1 MRSSVSVILSNPPP
15 DTTMSYPDYCT
26 SPHHHQTLLVL
37 VRQVGSQL
45 KSRSF
50 HKLYDRIS
58 RVGQVKV
65 SDSNGSQRPVWV
77 TYRRDY
83 PVENNDWGDFQTHRR
98 VLGIITIGQVGSQS
112 DLNDICKQHESLK
125 VKYSSTLYDSRCI
138 ILGLNP
144 DGTMYEADS
153 RGPSRGT
160 SPEPNGGLDSGP
172 HPLAINGHTHPTHVK
187 KISAGST
194 DRDSGV
200 YETVSGEDKP
210 TDSDSHSDS
219 PQGLSEGTTDL
230 KIEANHVNGSDSGSE
245 STSEVGCCDDNKI
258 DSPRDS
264 TADSAPD
271 SSHDSAHDTSQSS
284 ISTSTS
290 HSSRLS
296 LQPPSNFKTRALFY
310 PTGDHAVNIESQL
323 QEFVSS
329 LFWVLESKRL
339 DKSQEKLERPPLLC
353 APFERKDFIG
363 LDMDSRTNKKRCVGR
378 LRKQLADLTLQ
389 AGLPTEAIMHYS
401 HAADTLRNCNDWL
414 WLAACF
420 EGLCAASV
428 VTLYPNLRRSFGLQR
443 FSSLGV
449 GGNLGGS
456 GGIGNRS
463 RNGSVNT
470 NSLPAGLDPSIVK
483 QTSKHC
489 LSPDDIVDKYRE
501 AIVHYSKYRNAGV
514 VETEASIKAVH
525 VLIEQ
530 RRYLMA
536 AEFLSNVVFINLQ
549 LSDEEKCTTLQIA
562 RFNAL
567 ADLYHQIGFHRK
579 ASFFRRVAAMRC
591 VAPQNQQPDWG
602 QCYRLLLQ
610 TLEGY
615 KVCLDPL
622 EFRKDGSQGWPSLQI
637 QILQELVGTSRRMG
651 QHALCTRH
659 QAFLVCAMLPHL
671 SETERQETATMLES
685 LSARSGSGPAP
696 LVVQETGIIIPP
708 VNFLNIPVC
717 RKVRLIAP
725 ATGRKAE
732 KKLSLTGE
740 EDTGPFIF
748 SPFTSLTSINER
760 RTNGKM
766 EFDWVEGDVCEICL
780 DLENPMPFELK
791 VTNMML
797 ITEGAQFESWAST
810 TVLKPEKGLQ
820 SVTIRGRPQSAG
832 ELRVIGYS
840 STVMGVSS
848 NCRLKFMSQLKM
860 PQYSVNVVPA
870 LPLIQILTG
879 NCSTGS
885 LGVERPVGEECGN
898 LHLSLSAGETHECS
912 VVLHNLSSQP
922 VEELTITLESKMDK
936 ELLNQVF
943 QYSEENIH
951 AQLPI
956 PPGGKASLTLYVYAV
971 SDFLCPGRL
980 DESLETTSM
989 ISGSE
994 PPSLISGG
1002 PSSLPSRQSAA
1013 TSSTRGARTRR
1024 TDSSASL
1031 LSSRSGSSV
1040 RSGSSSSTQAP
1051 SSTIRTRA
1059 TLNTPGCTGRTLDAT
1074 LMVKYSGGS
1083 GMSADFCR
1091 STQLTINIEVT
1102 PSLLVTRW
1110 DVLPAELPHQC
1121 YVVLDLLNCAS
1132 HEMDLHYTPTKHIL
1146 IEAGDSCRVPVPVD
1160 RCPLATLTQDTNM
1173 SESGWGWSTVL
1184 GGHVAS
1190 LVELR
1195 WTLGPSDTP
1204 GRASLA
1210 GITFPPSTHDLITMA
1225 PIHWDVQVDGQDVVG
1240 GTENSGVVGRT
1251 LELNVG
1257 ITNTSGA
1264 PLPPLSLRLTAFQDH
1279 QNGHLN
1285 YRLEAKMTTTGATK
1299 LTTPQLAE
1307 GEEFQHCCGL
1317 VFFTAGVYKVEVTCS
1332 PAAAVAQASFY
1343 ENVTPAHQHAWKFAP
1358 PLEITI
1364 TDV

>member
-1 MRSSVSVILSNPPP
+1 MRSSVSVILSSPPP

-45 KSRSF
+45 KNRSF
-50 HKLYDRIS
+50 HKLYERIS
-58 RVGQVKV
+58 RVGHVKV

-125 VKYSSTLYDSRCI
+125 VRYSSTLYDSRCI

-160 SPEPNGGLDSGP
+160 SPEPSGGIELNSH
-172 HPLAINGHTHPTHVK
+172 HPSLAVNGHTHPTHVK

-200 YETVSGEDKP
+200 YETVSSEDKP

-219 PQGLSEGTTDL
+219 PQGLSDGMTDL
-230 KIEANHVNGSDSGSE
+230 KIDTNHVNGSDSGSE
-245 STSEVGCCDDNKI
+245 STSEVGCCDDSKL

-264 TADSAPD
+264 AADSAPD
-271 SSHDSAHDTSQSS
+271 STHDSAHDTSQSS

-428 VTLYPNLRRSFGLQR
+428 VMLYPNLRRSSGLQR

-449 GGNLGGS
+449 GSSQGGS
-456 GGIGNRS
+456 GGVGNRS

-470 NSLPAGLDPSIVK
+470 NSLPSGLDPTVAK

-549 LSDEEKCTTLQIA
+549 LSDEEKIA

-651 QHALCTRH
+651 QNALCTRH
-659 QAFLVCAMLPHL
+659 QAFLVSAMLPHL
-671 SETERQETATMLES
+671 IEVERQEMATMLES
-685 LSARSGSGPAP
+685 LSTRSGSGPAP

-708 VNFLNIPVC
+708 VNFLNIPIC
-717 RKVRLIAP
+717 RKVRVMAP
-725 ATGRKAE
+725 ATGRRAE
-732 KKLSLTGE
+732 KKISPTGE
-740 EDTGPFIF
+740 EDSGPFIF
-748 SPFTSLTSINER
+748 SPFTSLTSNNDR
-760 RTNGKM
+760 RIHGKM
-766 EFDWVEGDVCEICL
+766 DFDWVEGDICEIGL

-797 ITEGAQFESWAST
+797 ITEGAQFEAWTST
-810 TVLKPEKGLQ
+810 VVLKAEKGFQ
-820 SVTIRGRPQSAG
+820 SVTLRGRPQSAG

-840 STVMGVSS
+840 TTVMGVSS
-848 NCRLKFMSQLKM
+848 NCRLKFMPHLKI
-860 PQYSVNVVPA
+860 PQYTINVVPA

-879 NCSTGS
+879 NSNTGS

-912 VVLHNLSSQP
+912 VVLHNISSQP
-922 VEELTITLESKMDK
+922 VEEISITLDSKVDK
-936 ELLNQVF
+936 EMLNQVF

-980 DESLETTSM
+980 DESLETSSLL
-989 ISGSE
+989 SGSE
-994 PPSLISGG
+994 PPSLVSGG

-1031 LSSRSGSSV
+1031 LSSRSGSSG
-1040 RSGSSSSTQAP
+1040 RSGSSVSTQAP
-1051 SSTIRTRA
+1051 SSTVRTRPV
-1059 TLNTPGCTGRTLDAT
+1059 LNTPGCTGRTLEAT
-1074 LMVKYSGGS
+1074 LLVKYSGGS
-1083 GMSADFCR
+1083 GMSADYCR
-1091 STQLTINIEVT
+1091 STQSAITVEVT

-1160 RCPLATLTQDTNM
+1160 RCPLAALTQDSRE
-1173 SESGWGWSTVL
+1173 SESGWGLSTVL

-1195 WTLGPSDTP
+1195 WTLGPVDTP

-1225 PIHWDVQVDGQDVVG
+1225 PIHWDVQVDGQDVIG
-1240 GTENSGVVGRT
+1240 GTENSGVVGQT
-1251 LELNVG
+1251 LELRVG

-1264 PLPPLSLRLTAFQDH
+1264 PLPPLSLRITAFQDH

-1285 YRLEAKMTTTGATK
+1285 YRLDAKMTTTGATK
-1299 LTTPQLAE
+1299 MTTPQLAE
-1307 GEEFQHCCGL
+1307 GEEFRHCCGL
-1317 VFFTAGVYKVEVTCS
+1317 VFFTAGVYKVEMTCS
-1332 PAAAVAQASFY
+1332 PAAAVSQTSFY
-1343 ENVTPAHQHAWKFAP
+1343 ENVTPAYQHAWKFAP
-1358 PLEITI
+1358 PLEITV

>member
-26 SPHHHQTLLVL
+26 NPHHHQTLLVL

-50 HKLYDRIS
+50 QKLYERIS
-58 RVGQVKV
+58 RVGHVKV

-77 TYRRDY
+77 TYRREY

-144 DGTMYEADS
+144 DGTIYEADS
-153 RGPSRGT
+153 RNPSRGT
-160 SPEPNGGLDSGP
+160 SPEPNGGIDGGS
-172 HPLAINGHTHPTHVK
+172 HPPTINGHAQSTHIK

-200 YETVSGEDKP
+200 YETVSSEDKP
-210 TDSDSHSDS
+210 TDSDSHSES
-219 PQGLSEGTTDL
+219 PQGLSEGMMDL
-230 KIEANHVNGSDSGSE
+230 KIDTNHVNGSDSGSE
-245 STSEVGCCDDNKI
+245 STSEVGCCDDSKM

-264 TADSAPD
+264 AVDSAP
-271 SSHDSAHDTSQSS
+271 DSAHDTSQSS
-284 ISTSTS
+284 ISTSAS
-290 HSSRLS
+290 QSSRLS

-310 PTGDHAVNIESQL
+310 PTSEHAVNIESQL

-389 AGLPTEAIMHYS
+389 AGLPTEAIVHYS

-428 VTLYPNLRRSFGLQR
+428 VMLYPNLRRSFGLQR
-443 FSSLGV
+443 YSSLGV
-449 GGNLGGS
+449 GGNQGGS

-463 RNGSVNT
+463 RNGAVNT
-470 NSLPAGLDPSIVK
+470 NSLPTGLDPTIVK

-489 LSPDDIVDKYRE
+489 LSPDDIIDKYRE

-530 RRYLMA
+530 KRYLMA

-549 LSDEEKCTTLQIA
+549 LSDEEKIA

-615 KVCLDPL
+615 KISLDPL
-622 EFRKDGSQGWPSLQI
+622 EFRKDGSQGWPALQI

-651 QHALCTRH
+651 QNALCTRH

-671 SETERQETATMLES
+671 SESERKETANMLES

-696 LVVQETGIIIPP
+696 LVVQDTGVIIPP
-708 VNFLNIPVC
+708 VNFLNIPIC
-717 RKVRLIAP
+717 RTVRVQPP
-725 ATGRKAE
+725 AVGRKAE
-732 KKLSLTGE
+732 KKLSQEAE

-748 SPFTSLTSINER
+748 SPFSSLTSNTQR
-760 RTNGKM
+760 AQGKM
-766 EFDWVEGDVCEICL
+766 DFDWVEGDVCEVIM

-791 VTNMML
+791 VASMML
-797 ITEGAQFESWAST
+797 ITEGAQFESWTST
-810 TVLKPEKGLQ
+810 VVLKAERGPQ
-820 SVTIRGRPQSAG
+820 PVTLRGRPQGAG
-832 ELRVIGYS
+832 ELKITGYS

-848 NCRLKFMSQLKM
+848 NCRLKFIPHMKI
-860 PQYSVNVVPA
+860 PFYTINVVSA
-870 LPLIQILTG
+870 LPFIQILTANSNTG
-879 NCSTGS
+879 NLGS
-885 LGVERPVGEECGN
+885 ERAVSEESGN
-898 LHLSLSAGETHECS
+898 LHLSLSAGETQECS
-912 VVLHNLSSQP
+912 VVLHNISSQP
-922 VEELTITLESKMDK
+922 VEEISIALESKMDK
-936 ELLNQVF
+936 TLLSQVF
-943 QYSEENIH
+943 QYSEENIQ

-956 PPGGKASLTLYVYAV
+956 QPGGKASVTLYVYAS
-971 SDFLCPGRL
+971 SDFLCPSRMM
-980 DESLETTSM
+980 DESLETSSLV
-989 ISGSE
+989 SGSE
-994 PPSLISGG
+994 PPSLVSGG
-1002 PSSLPSRQSAA
+1002 PSSLPSRQSVA

-1051 SSTIRTRA
+1051 SSTARTRT
-1059 TLNTPGCTGRTLDAT
+1059 TLNTSACTGRTLEAT
-1074 LMVKYSGGS
+1074 MQVKYSGGS
-1083 GMSADFCR
+1083 GLLADYCR
-1091 STQLTINIEVT
+1091 STQVTVTVDVT

-1121 YVVLDLLNCAS
+1121 YVVLDLLNCAT

-1146 IEAGDSCRVPVPVD
+1146 IEAGDSCRVPIPID
-1160 RCPLATLTQDTNM
+1160 RCPLATLTQNGSDN
-1173 SESGWGWSTVL
+1173 ESGCGWSSVL
-1184 GGHVAS
+1184 GNHVAS

-1195 WTLGPSDTP
+1195 WTQGPCDTP
-1204 GRASLA
+1204 GRASLT
-1210 GITFPPSTHDLITMA
+1210 GITFPPATHDLITMA

-1240 GTENSGVVGRT
+1240 GTENTGMVGRT
-1251 LELNVG
+1251 LELCVG
-1257 ITNTSGA
+1257 VTNTSGA

-1279 QNGHLN
+1279 QNGTLN
-1285 YRLEAKMTTTGATK
+1285 YRLDAKMTTTGATK

-1307 GEEFQHCCGL
+1307 GEEFRHCCGL

-1332 PAAAVAQASFY
+1332 PAAAVTQTSFY
-1343 ENVTPAHQHAWKFAP
+1343 ENITPAHQHAWKFAP
-1358 PLEITI
+1358 PLEITV
-1364 TDV
+1364 TDA

>member
-1 MRSSVSVILSNPPP
+1 MRSSVSVILSTPPP
-15 DTTMSYPDYCT
+15 VTTMSYPDYTT

-50 HKLYDRIS
+50 HKLYERIS
-58 RVGQVKV
+58 RVGHVKV
-65 SDSNGSQRPVWV
+65 NDSNGTQRPVWV

-83 PVENNDWGDFQTHRR
+83 PLENNDWGDFQTHRR

-144 DGTMYEADS
+144 DGTLYEAPS
-153 RGPSRGT
+153 QGPSRST
-160 SPEPNGGLDSGP
+160 SPDPNGTPDPGGAQQGP
-172 HPLAINGHTHPTHVK
+172 VTAINGHAHIK
-187 KISAGST
+187 KVSAGST

-200 YETVSGEDKP
+200 YETLAAEEKP
-210 TDSDSHSDS
+210 ADSDTH
-219 PQGLSEGTTDL
+219 SEGATDL
-230 KIEANHVNGSDSGSE
+230 KIDTNHVNGSDSGSE
-245 STSEVGCCDDNKI
+245 STSEACCCEEGKV

-264 TADSAPD
+264 AL
-271 SSHDSAHDTSQSS
+271 DSAHDTS
-284 ISTSTS
+284 
-290 HSSRLS
+290 HSSMNSSSSQASRVS

-363 LDMDSRTNKKRCVGR
+363 LDMDSRTNKKRCAGR

-389 AGLPTEAIMHYS
+389 AGLPVEAIVHYS

-428 VTLYPNLRRSFGLQR
+428 VMLYPNLRKGAGLQR
-443 FSSLGV
+443 YSSLGV
-449 GGNLGGS
+449 GGNQGGVGS
-456 GGIGNRS
+456 TGSRS
-463 RNGSVNT
+463 RNGSINT
-470 NSLPAGLDPSIVK
+470 NSLPTGLEPTIVK

-549 LSDEEKCTTLQIA
+549 LSDEEKIA
-562 RFNAL
+562 RFNSL
-567 ADLYHQIGFHRK
+567 ADLYHQVGFQRK

-610 TLEGY
+610 TLDGY

-622 EFRKDGSQGWPSLQI
+622 EFQKDGSQGWPSLQI

-651 QHALCTRH
+651 QNALCTRH

-671 SETERQETATMLES
+671 NDTERQETAAMLES

-696 LVVQETGIIIPP
+696 LVVQETGIIIPA
-708 VNFLNIPVC
+708 VNFLNLPVC
-717 RKVRLIAP
+717 RRVRIVSP
-725 ATGRKAE
+725 AGGRKAE
-732 KKLSLTGE
+732 KKASLIP
-740 EDTGPFIF
+740 EDDNGPFIF
-748 SPFTSLTSINER
+748 SPFTSLTNSNEKR
-760 RTNGKM
+760 SQGKVD
-766 EFDWVEGDVCEICL
+766 FDWVEGDVCEISL
-780 DLENPMPFELK
+780 DLENTMPFELK
-791 VTNMML
+791 ITNMTL
-797 ITEGAQFESWAST
+797 ITEAVQFESWTST
-810 TVLKPEKGLQ
+810 VVLKHEPGPQ
-820 SVTIRGRPQSAG
+820 PVTLRGRPQGSG
-832 ELRVIGYS
+832 ELLVTGYS
-840 STVMGVSS
+840 TTVMGVTS
-848 NCRLKFMSQLKM
+848 NCRFKFLPHLKT
-860 PQYSVNVVPA
+860 PQYTINVVPA
-870 LPLIQILTG
+870 LPMIQILSG
-879 NCSTGS
+879 NSSTGS
-885 LGVERPVGEECGN
+885 LGAERAVGEECGS

-912 VVLHNLSSQP
+912 VVLHNVSSQP
-922 VEELTITLESKMDK
+922 VEELNITLESKMDK
-936 ELLNQVF
+936 DLLHQVF
-943 QYSEENIH
+943 QYSRENLE

-956 PPGGKASLTLYVYAV
+956 PPGGRASLTLYVYAAC
-971 SDFLCPGRL
+971 DFLAPGRL
-980 DESLETTSM
+980 DESLETTSLM
-989 ISGSE
+989 SGSE
-994 PPSLISGG
+994 PPSLVSGG
-1002 PSSLPSRQSAA
+1002 PPSLPSRQSMA
-1013 TSSTRGARTRR
+1013 TSSTRAAPRARRA
-1024 TDSSASL
+1024 DSSASL

-1040 RSGSSSSTQAP
+1040 RSGSSNSTQAA
-1051 SSTIRTRA
+1051 SSSVRTRVTA
-1059 TLNTPGCTGRTLDAT
+1059 PTPGCSNRVLEAV
-1074 LMVKYSGGS
+1074 LQVKYSGGA
-1083 GMSADFCR
+1083 GMGAEYLR
-1091 STQLTINIEVT
+1091 STQVGVAVEVT
-1102 PSLLVTRW
+1102 PSLQVTRW

-1121 YVVLDLLNCAS
+1121 YVVLDLLNCAA

-1146 IEAGDSCRVPVPVD
+1146 VEAGDSCRVPVPVD
-1160 RCPLATLTQDTNM
+1160 RCPLATLTEDGRE
-1173 SESGWGWSTVL
+1173 SESGWGWSEVL

-1204 GRASLA
+1204 GRASLS

-1225 PIHWDVQVDGQDVVG
+1225 PIHWDVQMDGLEVVG
-1240 GTENSGVVGRT
+1240 GTENSGVVGCP
-1251 LELNVG
+1251 LQLGVG

-1264 PLPPLSLRLTAFQDH
+1264 PLPPLSLRITAFQDH

-1285 YRLEAKMTTTGATK
+1285 YRLDAKMTTIGATK
-1299 LTTPQLAE
+1299 LTTPELKE
-1307 GEEFQHCCGL
+1307 GEEFRHCCGL
-1317 VFFTAGVYKVEVTCS
+1317 VFFTAGVFKVEVTCS
-1332 PAAAVAQASFY
+1332 PAAAAAAQTSFY
-1343 ENVTPAHQHAWKFAP
+1343 ENITPAHQHAWKFAP
-1358 PLEITI
+1358 PLEITV

>member
-37 VRQVGSQL
+37 VTQVGSQL

-58 RVGQVKV
+58 RVGHVKV

-160 SPEPNGGLDSGP
+160 SPEPNGELDSGT
-172 HPLAINGHTHPTHVK
+172 HPVTINGHTHPTHVK
-187 KISAGST
+187 KVSAGST

-200 YETVSGEDKP
+200 YETVSSEDKS
-210 TDSDSHSDS
+210 TEFDSHADS
-219 PQGLSEGTTDL
+219 PQGLSEGMADL
-230 KIEANHVNGSDSGSE
+230 KIYSNHVNGSDSGSE
-245 STSEVGCCDDNKI
+245 STSEVGCCDDAKI
-258 DSPRDS
+258 DSPRDL
-264 TADSAPD
+264 TADSAQD
-271 SSHDSAHDTSQSS
+271 SVHDSAHDTSQSS

-290 HSSRLS
+290 HSSRVS

-323 QEFVSS
+323 QEFISS

-363 LDMDSRTNKKRCVGR
+363 LDMDSRTNKKRCGGR

-401 HAADTLRNCNDWL
+401 YAADTLRNCNDWL

-428 VTLYPNLRRSFGLQR
+428 VMLYPNLRRSSGLQR

-449 GGNLGGS
+449 GGNQGGS
-456 GGIGNRS
+456 GGVGNRS

-470 NSLPAGLDPSIVK
+470 NSLPTGLDPTIVK

-549 LSDEEKCTTLQIA
+549 LSDEEKIA

-615 KVCLDPL
+615 KICLDPL
-622 EFRKDGSQGWPSLQI
+622 QFRKDGSQGWPSLQI

-651 QHALCTRH
+651 QNALCTRH
-659 QAFLVCAMLPHL
+659 QAFLVCAMMPHL
-671 SETERQETATMLES
+671 TEVERQETANMLES
-685 LSARSGSGPAP
+685 LSARSGSGPVP

-708 VNFLNIPVC
+708 VNFLNLPIC
-717 RKVRLIAP
+717 RKVRTIAP
-725 ATGRKAE
+725 VTGRRAE
-732 KKLSLTGE
+732 KKLSLTGD
-740 EDTGPFIF
+740 EDSGPFIF
-748 SPFTSLTSINER
+748 SPFTSLTSSNDR
-760 RTNGKM
+760 RAHGKM
-766 EFDWVEGDVCEICL
+766 DFDWVEGDICEICL

-797 ITEGAQFESWAST
+797 LTEGAQFEAWPST
-810 TVLKPEKGLQ
+810 VVLKAEKSLQ
-820 SVTIRGRPQSAG
+820 AVTLRGRPLSAG
-832 ELRVIGYS
+832 ELRVTGYS

-848 NCRLKFMSQLKM
+848 NCRLKFIPHFKI
-860 PQYSVNVVPA
+860 PQYTINVVPA

-879 NCSTGS
+879 NSSTGS
-885 LGVERPVGEECGN
+885 LGAEKSVGEECGT

-912 VVLHNLSSQP
+912 VVLHNVSSQP
-922 VEELTITLESKMDK
+922 VEELSITLDSKMDK
-936 ELLNQVF
+936 EMMNQVF

-980 DESLETTSM
+980 DESLETTSL

-1002 PSSLPSRQSAA
+1002 PPSLPSRQSAA
-1013 TSSTRGARTRR
+1013 TSSTRGARARR

-1031 LSSRSGSSV
+1031 LSSRSGSSA
-1040 RSGSSSSTQAP
+1040 RSGSSTSTQAP
-1051 SSTIRTRA
+1051 SSSIRTRA
-1059 TLNTPGCTGRTLDAT
+1059 TLNTPGCTGRTLEAT
-1074 LMVKYSGGS
+1074 LMIKYSGGS
-1083 GMSADFCR
+1083 GMSAELCR
-1091 STQLTINIEVT
+1091 STQLLINVEVT

-1160 RCPLATLTQDTNM
+1160 RCPLATLTQDA
-1173 SESGWGWSTVL
+1173 SENETGWGWSTVL

-1190 LVELR
+1190 LVELQ

-1225 PIHWDVQVDGQDVVG
+1225 PIHWDVQVDGLDVLG

-1251 LELNVG
+1251 LELRVG

-1264 PLPPLSLRLTAFQDH
+1264 TLPPLSLRITAFQDH

-1317 VFFTAGVYKVEVTCS
+1317 VFFTSGVYKVEVTCS
-1332 PAAAVAQASFY
+1332 PAAAVGQTSFY

-1358 PLEITI
+1358 PLEITV

>member
-1 MRSSVSVILSNPPP
+1 MRSSVSVILSSPPP
-15 DTTMSYPDYCT
+15 DTTMSYPDYT
-26 SPHHHQTLLVL
+26 TNPHHHQTLLVL
-37 VRQVGSQL
+37 VKQVGSQL

-50 HKLYDRIS
+50 HKLYERIS
-58 RVGQVKV
+58 RVGHVKV

-144 DGTMYEADS
+144 DGTIYETDS
-153 RGPSRGT
+153 RGPSRST
-160 SPEPNGGLDSGP
+160 SPEPNGNLDP
-172 HPLAINGHTHPTHVK
+172 AHPVTLNGHAHPTHVK

-200 YETVSGEDKP
+200 YETVSSEDKP

-219 PQGLSEGTTDL
+219 PQGGPLSEGITDL
-230 KIEANHVNGSDSGSE
+230 KIDTTIANGSDSGSE
-245 STSEVGCCDDNKI
+245 STSEVGCCDDSKM

-264 TADSAPD
+264 ALDSAA
-271 SSHDSAHDTSQSS
+271 DSAHDTSQSS
-284 ISTSTS
+284 ISTSAS

-323 QEFVSS
+323 QEFISS

-389 AGLPTEAIMHYS
+389 AGLPTEAISHYA
-401 HAADTLRNCNDWL
+401 HAADTLKNCNDWL

-428 VTLYPNLRRSFGLQR
+428 IMLYPNLRKSSGLQR
-443 FSSLGV
+443 FCSLGV
-449 GGNLGGS
+449 GGQGS
-456 GGIGNRS
+456 GVANRS

-470 NSLPAGLDPSIVK
+470 NSLPTGLEPSVAK
-483 QTSKHC
+483 QANKLC
-489 LSPDDIVDKYRE
+489 FSPDDIVDKYRE

-525 VLIEQ
+525 VLIEL

-536 AEFLSNVVFINLQ
+536 ADFLANVVFINLQ
-549 LSDEEKCTTLQIA
+549 LSDEEKIA
-562 RFNAL
+562 RFSAL
-567 ADLYHQIGFHRK
+567 SDLYHQIGFHRK

-651 QHALCTRH
+651 QNAFCTRH
-659 QAFLVCAMLPHL
+659 QAFLVSAMLPHM
-671 SETERQETATMLES
+671 SDVEKQEMATMLES
-685 LSARSGSGPAP
+685 LSNRCASGTAP
-696 LVVQETGIIIPP
+696 LVVQDTGIIIPP
-708 VNFLNIPVC
+708 VNFLNIPTC
-717 RKVRLIAP
+717 RGIRIMAP
-725 ATGRKAE
+725 DIGRKAE
-732 KKLSLTGE
+732 RITPSADG
-740 EDTGPFIF
+740 DSGPFIF
-748 SPFTSLTSINER
+748 TPFTSLTSTINR
-760 RTNGKM
+760 SQGKM
-766 EFDWVEGDVCEICL
+766 DFDWVEGDVCEIVL
-780 DLENPMPFELK
+780 ELENPMPFELK
-791 VTNMML
+791 VTSMML
-797 ITEGAQFESWAST
+797 ITEGVQFESWTST
-810 TVLKPEKGLQ
+810 VVLKKEKGLQ
-820 SVTIRGRPQSAG
+820 PVTLRGRPQGSG

-840 STVMGVSS
+840 STVLGVSS
-848 NCRLKFMSQLKM
+848 NCRLKFMPNLKI
-860 PQYSVNVVPA
+860 PSYTINVVPA
-870 LPLIQILTG
+870 LPFLQILTG
-879 NCSTGS
+879 NSSTGS

-898 LHLSLSAGETHECS
+898 LRLSLSAGETHECS
-912 VVLHNLSSQP
+912 VVLYNVSSQP
-922 VEELTITLESKMDK
+922 VEEIDIALTSKLDK
-936 ELLNQVF
+936 DTLNQVF
-943 QYSEENIH
+943 QYSEENIC

-956 PPGGKASLTLYVYAV
+956 PPGGKASLTLYVYAM

-980 DESLETTSM
+980 MDESMESTSM

-994 PPSLISGG
+994 PPSLLSAG
-1002 PSSLPSRQSAA
+1002 PSSLPSRQSVA

-1051 SSTIRTRA
+1051 SSSMRTR
-1059 TLNTPGCTGRTLDAT
+1059 TTVNTPACAGRTLEAN
-1074 LMVKYSGGS
+1074 LQIKYSGGS
-1083 GMSADFCR
+1083 GRDAEYCR
-1091 STQLTINIEVT
+1091 TTQLAISVDVT

-1121 YVVLDLLNCAS
+1121 YVVLDLLNCATQ
-1132 HEMDLHYTPTKHIL
+1132 EMDLHYTPTKHIL

-1160 RCPLATLTQDTNM
+1160 RCPLAILTQGDKDG
-1173 SESGWGWSTVL
+1173 ESGVSWSSVL
-1184 GGHVAS
+1184 GNHVAS

-1195 WTLGPSDTP
+1195 WTQGPNDTP
-1204 GRASLA
+1204 GRASLN
-1210 GITFPPSTHDLITMA
+1210 GITFPPPTHDLITMA
-1225 PIHWDVQVDGQDVVG
+1225 PIHWDVQVNGEDVVG
-1240 GTENSGVVGRT
+1240 GTENSALVGQT
-1251 LELNVG
+1251 LELSVG
-1257 ITNTSGA
+1257 VTNTSGA

-1279 QNGHLN
+1279 QNGHFN
-1285 YRLEAKMTTTGATK
+1285 YRLDAKMSITGAPK

-1307 GEEFQHCCGL
+1307 GEEFRHRCGL

-1332 PAAAVAQASFY
+1332 PAAAVAQTSFY
-1343 ENVTPAHQHAWKFAP
+1343 ENITPAHQHAWKFAP
-1358 PLEITI
+1358 PLEITV
-1364 TDV
+1364 TDA

>member
-1 MRSSVSVILSNPPP
+1 MRSSVSVILSTPPP
-15 DTTMSYPDYCT
+15 DTTMSYPDYTT
-26 SPHHHQTLLVL
+26 SPHHHQTLLIL

-50 HKLYDRIS
+50 HKLYERIS

-65 SDSNGSQRPVWV
+65 NDSSGSQRPVWV
-77 TYRRDY
+77 TYRREY

-144 DGTMYEADS
+144 DGTMYEAGSGGVS
-153 RGPSRGT
+153 RSS
-160 SPEPNGGLDSGP
+160 SPDPNGGQESSSIHPNVDSAG
-172 HPLAINGHTHPTHVK
+172 HPVITVNGHAHPTHVK
-187 KISAGST
+187 KVSSGST

-200 YETVSGEDKP
+200 YETVGNDDKP
-210 TDSDSHSDS
+210 IDSDSHSDS
-219 PQGLSEGTTDL
+219 PQGHTEGSTDL
-230 KIEANHVNGSDSGSE
+230 KIDSNHVNGSDSGSE
-245 STSEVGCCDDNKI
+245 STSEVGCCEDGKI

-264 TADSAPD
+264 ALDST
-271 SSHDSAHDTSQSS
+271 HDTSHSS
-284 ISTSTS
+284 ISTSNS
-290 HSSRLS
+290 HSSRVS

-363 LDMDSRTNKKRCVGR
+363 LDMDSRTNKKRCAGR

-389 AGLPTEAIMHYS
+389 AGLPTEAIIHYS

-428 VTLYPNLRRSFGLQR
+428 VLLYPNLRRSCGLQR
-443 FSSLGV
+443 FASLGV
-449 GGNLGGS
+449 GGSAGGPGS
-456 GGIGNRS
+456 VGGRG

-470 NSLPAGLDPSIVK
+470 NSLPTGLEPTVARQS
-483 QTSKHC
+483 SKHC

-501 AIVHYSKYRNAGV
+501 SIVHYSKYRNAGV

-549 LSDEEKCTTLQIA
+549 LSDEEKIA

-591 VAPQNQQPDWG
+591 VAPKDQQLDWG

-615 KVCLDPL
+615 KICLDPL
-622 EFRKDGSQGWPSLQI
+622 QFQKDGSQGWPSLQI

-651 QHALCTRH
+651 QNALCTRH
-659 QAFLVCAMLPHL
+659 QAFLVSAMLSHL
-671 SETERQETATMLES
+671 SVNERQEQSTMLES
-685 LSARSGSGPAP
+685 LSARSGSGPVP

-708 VNFLNIPVC
+708 VNFLNIPIC
-717 RKVRLIAP
+717 RKLRLISP
-725 ATGRKAE
+725 TSVRKAE
-732 KKLSLTGE
+732 KKASSIAE
-740 EDTGPFIF
+740 EDSGPFIF
-748 SPFTSLTSINER
+748 SPFTSLSNSNER
-760 RTNGKM
+760 RSQGKVD
-766 EFDWVEGDVCEICL
+766 FDWVEGDVCEVCL
-780 DLENPMPFELK
+780 ELENPMPFELK
-791 VTNMML
+791 LSNLML
-797 ITEGAQFESWAST
+797 ITEGVEFEAWSS
-810 TVLKPEKGLQ
+810 TVLLRADNEHQ
-820 SVTIRGRPQSAG
+820 VARVRGRPQGDG
-832 ELRVIGYS
+832 ELRVVGYS
-840 STVMGVSS
+840 STIMGVTS
-848 NCRLKFMSQLKM
+848 NCRFKFMPHLRT
-860 PQYSVNVVPA
+860 PQYTVNVVPG
-870 LPLIQILTG
+870 LPFIQILTG
-879 NCSTGS
+879 EGS
-885 LGVERPVGEECGN
+885 NGNVGNERAIGEECGG
-898 LHLSLSAGETHECS
+898 LQLALSAGETREVS
-912 VVLHNLSSQP
+912 VVLHNVSSQP
-922 VEELTITLESKMDK
+922 VEEVDILLQSKMEKDM
-936 ELLNQVF
+936 LNQVF
-943 QYSEENIH
+943 QYSRENIE

-956 PPGGKASLTLYVYAV
+956 PPGGRASLTLYVYAA
-971 SDFLCPGRL
+971 SEFLCPGRPE
-980 DESLETTSM
+980 ESLDTTSLL
-989 ISGSE
+989 SGSE
-994 PPSLISGG
+994 PPSLVSGG

-1013 TSSTRGARTRR
+1013 TSSTRGTRTRR

-1031 LSSRSGSSV
+1031 LSSRSGSSA

-1051 SSTIRTRA
+1051 SSVRTRT
-1059 TLNTPGCTGRTLDAT
+1059 TLNTPGCNGRSLEAS
-1074 LMVKYSGGS
+1074 LQMKYSGGC
-1083 GMSADFCR
+1083 GLGADYCR
-1091 STQLTINIEVT
+1091 SAQVNVSVEVT

-1121 YVVLDLLNCAS
+1121 YVVLDLLNSAP

-1160 RCPLATLTQDTNM
+1160 RCPLVTLSQDGN
-1173 SESGWGWSTVL
+1173 EGEGGWGWSEVL

-1195 WTLGPSDTP
+1195 WTLGPNDAP

-1210 GITFPPSTHDLITMA
+1210 GITFPPATHDLITMA

-1240 GTENSGVVGRT
+1240 GTENSGAVGRP
-1251 LELNVG
+1251 LELQVG

-1264 PLPPLSLRLTAFQDH
+1264 SLPPLSLRITAFQDH

-1285 YRLEAKMTTTGATK
+1285 YRLDAKMTTTGATK
-1299 LTTPQLAE
+1299 LTTPQLGE
-1307 GEEFQHCCGL
+1307 GEEFRHCCGL

-1332 PAAAVAQASFY
+1332 PASTLAQTSFY
-1343 ENVTPAHQHAWKFAP
+1343 ENVTPTQQHAWKFAP
-1358 PLEITI
+1358 PLEIT
-1364 TDV
+1364 VAEA

>member
-15 DTTMSYPDYCT
+15 DTTMSYPDYGT

-37 VRQVGSQL
+37 VRQVGSLL

-58 RVGQVKV
+58 RVGHVKV

-77 TYRRDY
+77 SYRREY

-160 SPEPNGGLDSGP
+160 SPEPNGVLESGT
-172 HPLAINGHTHPTHVK
+172 HPVAINGHTHPAHVK

-200 YETVSGEDKP
+200 YETVNSEDKP

-219 PQGLSEGTTDL
+219 PQGLSEGLTDM
-230 KIEANHVNGSDSGSE
+230 KIDSNHVNGSDSGSE
-245 STSEVGCCDDNKI
+245 STSEVGCCDKI
-258 DSPRDS
+258 DSPRDL

-271 SSHDSAHDTSQSS
+271 SVHDSAHDTSQSS
-284 ISTSTS
+284 ISTSAS
-290 HSSRLS
+290 HSSRVS

-310 PTGDHAVNIESQL
+310 PTSDHAVNIESQL

-389 AGLPTEAIMHYS
+389 ASLPTEAIMHYGF
-401 HAADTLRNCNDWL
+401 AADTLRNCNDWL

-428 VTLYPNLRRSFGLQR
+428 VMLYPNLRRSSGLQR

-449 GGNLGGS
+449 GGSQGGS
-456 GGIGNRS
+456 GGIGSRS

-470 NSLPAGLDPSIVK
+470 NSLPTGLDPTVVK

-489 LSPDDIVDKYRE
+489 LSPDEIVDKYRE

-549 LSDEEKCTTLQIA
+549 LSDEEKIL

-651 QHALCTRH
+651 HNALCTRH
-659 QAFLVCAMLPHL
+659 QAFLVCAMMPHL
-671 SETERQETATMLES
+671 SDVERQETSNMLES
-685 LSARSGSGPAP
+685 LGARSGSGPAP

-708 VNFLNIPVC
+708 VNFLNIPIC
-717 RKVRLIAP
+717 RKLRATAP
-725 ATGRKAE
+725 VTGRRAE
-732 KKLSLTGE
+732 KKLSLTGD
-740 EDTGPFIF
+740 EDSGPFIF
-748 SPFTSLTSINER
+748 SPFTSLTSSNDR
-760 RTNGKM
+760 RAHGKM
-766 EFDWVEGDVCEICL
+766 DFEWVEGDVCEICL

-797 ITEGAQFESWAST
+797 ITEGVQFESWAST
-810 TVLKPEKGLQ
+810 IVLKAEKNIQ
-820 SVTIRGRPQSAG
+820 TVTLRGRPQSPG
-832 ELRVIGYS
+832 ELKVTGYS
-840 STVMGVSS
+840 STVMGVTS
-848 NCRLKFMSQLKM
+848 NCRFKFMPHFKI
-860 PQYSVNVVPA
+860 PQYTIIIVPA
-870 LPLIQILTG
+870 LPLIQILSS
-879 NCSTGS
+879 NSSPGS
-885 LGVERPVGEECGN
+885 LGAERPLGEECGN

-912 VVLHNLSSQP
+912 VMLHNVSSQP

-936 ELLNQVF
+936 ELLSQVF

-980 DESLETTSM
+980 DESLETTSL

-1002 PSSLPSRQSAA
+1002 PSSLPSRQSVA

-1031 LSSRSGSSV
+1031 LSSRSGSSAK
-1040 RSGSSSSTQAP
+1040 SGSSSSTQAP
-1051 SSTIRTRA
+1051 SSSVRTRA
-1059 TLNTPGCTGRTLDAT
+1059 TLDTPGCTGRTLDAT

-1083 GMSADFCR
+1083 GMSAEYCR
-1091 STQLTINIEVT
+1091 STQLVINVEVT

-1132 HEMDLHYTPTKHIL
+1132 NEMDLHYTPTKHIL

-1160 RCPLATLTQDTNM
+1160 RCPLATLTQDA
-1173 SESGWGWSTVL
+1173 SESGWGWSRVL

-1190 LVELR
+1190 LVELQ
-1195 WTLGPSDTP
+1195 WTLGPHDTP

-1225 PIHWDVQVDGQDVVG
+1225 PIHWDVQVDGQDVLG

-1251 LELNVG
+1251 LELRVG

-1285 YRLEAKMTTTGATK
+1285 YRLEAKMTTTGAAK

-1307 GEEFQHCCGL
+1307 GEEFRHCCGL

-1332 PAAAVAQASFY
+1332 PAAAVAQTSFY

-1358 PLEITI
+1358 PLEITV